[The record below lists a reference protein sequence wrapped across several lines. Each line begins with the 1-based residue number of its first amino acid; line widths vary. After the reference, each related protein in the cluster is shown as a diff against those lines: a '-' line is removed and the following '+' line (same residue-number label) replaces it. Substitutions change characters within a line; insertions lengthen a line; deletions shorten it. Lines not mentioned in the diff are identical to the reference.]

1 MLDFLFFSALFFLIP
16 ICASALILFKKP
28 SLIINDK
35 IELDVY
41 RDQLDQ
47 VSKDIKR
54 GILNQSEAELS
65 RIEIKKRLLESDSK
79 TSKNLQ
85 VLADPT
91 LVIFFENEKN

>member
-1 MLDFLFFSALFFLIP
+1 M
-16 ICASALILFKKP
+16 
-28 SLIINDK
+28 IINDK

-79 TSKNLQ
+79 TSKKLIYGKFY
-85 VLADPT
+85 VLTYKICAF
-91 LVIFFENEKN
+91 IGH